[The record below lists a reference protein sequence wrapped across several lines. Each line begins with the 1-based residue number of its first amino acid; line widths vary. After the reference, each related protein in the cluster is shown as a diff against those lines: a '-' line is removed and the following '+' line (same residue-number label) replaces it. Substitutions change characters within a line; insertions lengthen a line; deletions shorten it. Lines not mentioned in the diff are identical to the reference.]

1 MLKAEGKQS
10 LSACS
15 KAGGHLFQ
23 HTAHSKSEAVFF
35 SVYSRQ
41 WKGGHLFGVQQT
53 AKGRPSLQ
61 YTANSEREAIS
72 SLYSRQQKGG
82 HLFSIQQTVK
92 GRPSLS
98 FSIQCGA
105 KVRPSF
111 SVYSRQR
118 KGCHLFSVQQTAEG
132 RPSLQYTANSGREA
146 ISFSVLQTAKGRP
159 SLFARS
165 TQQK

>member
-1 MLKAEGKQS
+1 MSGHFLNTQPKPGSHFVLKAEGKQS

-35 SVYSRQ
+35 
-41 WKGGHLFGVQQT
+41 
-53 AKGRPSLQ
+53 Q
-61 YTANSEREAIS
+61 YTADSGREAIS
-72 SLYSRQQKGG
+72 SVYSRQQKGG
-82 HLFSIQQTVK
+82 HFFSIQQTVK

-159 SLFARS
+159 SLFNRS